1 MHTWTFNLDSKPHKI
16 EFWDSRISGKKKLS
30 LDNNQLILTKDNDYF
45 FYEFKIG
52 RYHFT
57 LSHLDSNTAL
67 SINGKIF
74 NDLMREERSGL
85 LNKEKK
91 NNIEENNKLN
101 QQNIYLDGVYDIA
114 QQRALL
120 EEFEKKKMKEKE
132 KLKNFYV
139 GNGNAQNDVNENKK
153 SNKFILDDET
163 VKKNRI
169 IICNIQNIFEEGDDE
184 ESDLFDFTWD
194 NNSNNNN
201 NKMNNNIS
209 NKNICNYNIKN
220 IGNNIKQ
227 INNNANNQHNQE
239 IINQFFDFT
248 QNNTNQ
254 QSNSNI
260 NNDYNKNKYDD
271 DFNPFLD

>member
-52 RYHFT
+52 RYYFT

-67 SINGKIF
+67 SINGKLF

-201 NKMNNNIS
+201 KMNNNIS
-209 NKNICNYNIKN
+209 NKNISNYNIKN

-227 INNNANNQHNQE
+227 INNNTNNQHNQE